1 MTTLQGIQQATP
13 GPGPGVPQIGQ
24 LVNLHSYVWKGM
36 PEKFL
41 KGEPKVLGVVQILIA
56 VMNLS
61 LGIIM
66 LCVLLPFR
74 GINPISVY
82 VGYPLWGSVTFLAS
96 GSLSIVAGNRT
107 TKCLVESSLGL
118 NIASAVNAS
127 MGIIITSLSLAV
139 FSSTYFGCM
148 NSGMPGTC
156 TMIKSMLIGMDG
168 LVLTLSVLELCIAVS
183 LSAFGCQ
190 VTCCNPDSVVFIMP
204 SNLRVA
210 ETEPTASFPGG
221 SMPPTEQ

>member
-1 MTTLQGIQQATP
+1 MQGMQQATP
-13 GPGPGVPQIGQ
+13 GPGPSVPQIAQ
-24 LVNLHSYVWKGM
+24 LVNLHSYVRKGM

-127 MGIIITSLSLAV
+127 VGIIITSLSLAV
-139 FSSTYFGCM
+139 FSSTYFDYHYICFQ
-148 NSGMPGTC
+148 
-156 TMIKSMLIGMDG
+156 GMDG

-190 VTCCNPDSVVFIMP
+190 VTCCNPDSVSTGLP
-204 SNLRVA
+204 
-210 ETEPTASFPGG
+210 
-221 SMPPTEQ
+221 

>member
-1 MTTLQGIQQATP
+1 MQGMQQATP
-13 GPGPGVPQIGQ
+13 GPGPSVPQIAQ
-24 LVNLHSYVWKGM
+24 LVNLHSYVRKGM

-127 MGIIITSLSLAV
+127 VGIIITSLRRIFDIYVQFLE
-139 FSSTYFGCM
+139 FPTI
-148 NSGMPGTC
+148 T
-156 TMIKSMLIGMDG
+156 TGMDG

-190 VTCCNPDSVVFIMP
+190 VTCCNPDSVSTGLP
-204 SNLRVA
+204 
-210 ETEPTASFPGG
+210 
-221 SMPPTEQ
+221 